1 MDRQSVAKFGVWAA
15 HRVANINGLDKF
27 KWKQL
32 QTKKCQKP
40 SSLGVGVQGSG
51 YLLFVKIDY
60 SFPLR
65 IGSDLVP
72 ID

>member
-1 MDRQSVAKFGVWAA
+1 METVADEK
-15 HRVANINGLDKF
+15 R
-27 KWKQL
+27 
-32 QTKKCQKP
+32 QKP
-40 SSLGVGVQGSG
+40 SSLGVRVQGSG
-51 YLLFVKIDY
+51 YLLFVKINY